1 MKTKLILIVTLLSAG
16 LLTGTS
22 VHARSGGGGGGGGP
36 RGQGSGAQVNR
47 DSGPRG
53 NPNSQGA
60 PLRDGSGKASAPGK
74 GAKNGTGDRANCP
87 NG

>member
-1 MKTKLILIVTLLSAG
+1 MKTKFILIVTLLSAG

-22 VHARSGGGGGGGGP
+22 VYARGGGGGGP
-36 RGQGSGAQVNR
+36 RGQGSGAQVHR
-47 DSGPRG
+47 ETGPRG
-53 NPNSQGA
+53 NPNSQGT

-74 GAKNGTGDRANCP
+74 GAKNGAGNRANCP

>member
-1 MKTKLILIVTLLSAG
+1 MKTKFILIVTILSAG

-22 VHARSGGGGGGGGP
+22 VYARGGGGGGS
-36 RGQGSGAQVNR
+36 RGQGSGAQVHR
-47 DSGPRG
+47 ESGPRG

-60 PLRDGSGKASAPGK
+60 PLRDGTGKASAPGK

-87 NG
+87 NS

>member
-22 VHARSGGGGGGGGP
+22 VYARGGGGGGGP

-47 DSGPRG
+47 DAGPRG
-53 NPNSQGA
+53 NPNSLGT
-60 PLRDGSGKASAPGK
+60 PLRDGSGKATAPGK
-74 GAKNGTGDRANCP
+74 GAKNGTGNRANCP